1 MQFDLIKI
9 FYFNATVNHIWL
21 FMINSTD
28 IRINEDDVIF
38 YFLMFDFYRVYINT
52 EYLDLDITKGN

>member
-1 MQFDLIKI
+1 
-9 FYFNATVNHIWL
+9 
-21 FMINSTD
+21 MINSTD